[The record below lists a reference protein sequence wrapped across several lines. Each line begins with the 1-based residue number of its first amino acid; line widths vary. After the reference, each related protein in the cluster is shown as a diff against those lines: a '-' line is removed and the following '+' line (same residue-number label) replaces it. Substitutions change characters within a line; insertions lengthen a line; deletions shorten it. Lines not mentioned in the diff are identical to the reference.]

1 MAPRIDLPLRP
12 LLLMVIATGAAS
24 IIDVSRT
31 DSEVSQKLLPC
42 EQLNLFGDALDLVRS
57 KYVERPDDGTLI
69 QAAIKGM
76 LAALDPRASY
86 LKPERTQRLVQL
98 SDLGLEV
105 TMEDRDV
112 KVVSPIEDT
121 SAAKGGLLANDL
133 ITRVDGEEI
142 GGLTLEEVIEKTR
155 GPVGTSITLT
165 IVREGVEDPFDVK
178 LARDII
184 RVNPV
189 KIREQGD
196 VAYIKISSFNEQTNG
211 ELVSAIEN
219 AKKSIGHKLKGY
231 VIDLRNNPGGLL
243 DQAILVSSDFLNA
256 GTIVLIKGRNN
267 DETTGASS
275 HPGDITDGKRIVVL
289 INGGSAS
296 ASEIVAGALQDHKRA
311 TVIGTHSFG
320 IGSAQTTISLGVNGA
335 IRLTTARYYRPSGSS
350 IDEGIEPDVVVE
362 EEIPDRLSAG
372 KAADESRAEADLRK
386 QDIDDDSAEM
396 GETGSSGYVAATP
409 ETDAQLQYALGLLS
423 GRLIQ
428 PALGRDKKPAATF
441 RLSPG
446 PQGAQGSHTVTQLV
460 APSGASLRDGMGER
474 APFS

>member
-1 MAPRIDLPLRP
+1 
-12 LLLMVIATGAAS
+12 
-24 IIDVSRT
+24 
-31 DSEVSQKLLPC
+31 
-42 EQLNLFGDALDLVRS
+42 VR
-57 KYVERPDDGTLI
+57 K
-69 QAAIKGM
+69 
-76 LAALDPRASY
+76 
-86 LKPERTQRLVQL
+86 
-98 SDLGLEV
+98 
-105 TMEDRDV
+105 
-112 KVVSPIEDT
+112 
-121 SAAKGGLLANDL
+121 
-133 ITRVDGEEI
+133 
-142 GGLTLEEVIEKTR
+142 
-155 GPVGTSITLT
+155 
-165 IVREGVEDPFDVK
+165 GVEDPFDVK
-178 LARDII
+178 PARDIL

-189 KIREQGD
+189 RTREQGD

-211 ELVSAIEN
+211 ELVSAIES

-267 DETTGASS
+267 DETTGATA

-320 IGSAQTTISLGVNGA
+320 MGSAQTTISLGVNGA
-335 IRLTTARYYRPSGSS
+335 IRLTTARYCRPSGHL

-428 PALGRDKKPAATF
+428 PAPGRDKKPAATF

-446 PQGAQGSHTVTQLV
+446 PQGAQGSRTVTQLV
-460 APSGASLRDGMGER
+460 APSGGPASATEWER
-474 APFS
+474 EHRFPRG

>member
-12 LLLMVIATGAAS
+12 LLLMVMATGAAS

-31 DSEVSQKLLPC
+31 NSEVSQKPLPC

-69 QAAIKGM
+69 QAAIRGM

-86 LKPERTQRLVQL
+86 LKPVRAQRLVQL
-98 SDLGLEV
+98 GDLGLEV
-105 TMEDRDV
+105 TMEDGDV

-165 IVREGVEDPFDVK
+165 IVRESVEDPFDVK
-178 LARDII
+178 LVRDII

-211 ELVSAIEN
+211 ELVSAIESV
-219 AKKSIGHKLKGY
+219 KKSIGHKLKGY

-243 DQAILVSSDFLNA
+243 DQAILVSSEFPERWHYRA
-256 GTIVLIKGRNN
+256 HKGAQQRR
-267 DETTGASS
+267 D
-275 HPGDITDGKRIVVL
+275 DGC
-289 INGGSAS
+289 
-296 ASEIVAGALQDHKRA
+296 D
-311 TVIGTHSFG
+311 
-320 IGSAQTTISLGVNGA
+320 
-335 IRLTTARYYRPSGSS
+335 RPSGRHHRWQEDSRS
-350 IDEGIEPDVVVE
+350 DQRRV
-362 EEIPDRLSAG
+362 RLC
-372 KAADESRAEADLRK
+372 
-386 QDIDDDSAEM
+386 I
-396 GETGSSGYVAATP
+396 
-409 ETDAQLQYALGLLS
+409 
-423 GRLIQ
+423 
-428 PALGRDKKPAATF
+428 
-441 RLSPG
+441 
-446 PQGAQGSHTVTQLV
+446 
-460 APSGASLRDGMGER
+460 
-474 APFS
+474 